1 MEKISKAI
9 VEFDIDN
16 IKNLVNQ
23 ALEAGIPALDIV
35 TKGMAKGMEIVGKKY
50 EEKEYFLA
58 ELIMAGEV
66 MKTGMEVLEPH
77 LKATPVGRKGV
88 VVIGTVKGDL
98 HDIGKNIVITLLKS
112 SGFEVHDLGV
122 DVDAQRFVEKVKE
135 TNADILA
142 LSALLTTTMV
152 EMENVIKAL
161 KEASI
166 RDKVKVIVGGAPIT
180 EEFASKIGADAFAV
194 DRRHGG
200 HTHIYFLALDPQAD
214 PSILRQAFLG
224 DIHVGHH
231 LDARDNRRLEPLQ
244 LRRHRGLV
252 QHAVYPIANPQLGF
266 HGLEMDVGSTILI
279 GFPDDL
285 VDELYYRSF
294 LIQLLQI
301 FGTYFF
307 FWRDLDTAVF
317 HDALDGVGT
326 DTVESLG
333 RLGNLFGSA
342 QHKADTQAGGQSQ
355 GFRQTLSEGIVS
367 CYLEGPVLGG
377 YRHDVELKDYA
388 GGEFFQNLLINGKI
402 GQPQVLH
409 TGGRGQGAEE
419 FFFSGESQFHH
430 CIGKG
435 DSLFPLMAKNILY
448 LRRVEKTATF
458 ENAGQAVSGRSCI
471 HPSVT
476 GSSRFKIRP
485 PFFLVNQGALIA
497 FAAPGVFRRPA
508 AVCLPRRRRV
518 CRG

>member
-1 MEKISKAI
+1 MGKEEILEKISKAI

-77 LKATPVGRKGV
+77 LKATPVDRKGV

-152 EMENVIKAL
+152 ERENDIKAL

-194 DRRHGG
+194 D
-200 HTHIYFLALDPQAD
+200 A
-214 PSILRQAFLG
+214 
-224 DIHVGHH
+224 
-231 LDARDNRRLEPLQ
+231 
-244 LRRHRGLV
+244 V
-252 QHAVYPIANPQLGF
+252 QGVQKCKEMIAQ
-266 HGLEMDVGSTILI
+266 
-279 GFPDDL
+279 
-285 VDELYYRSF
+285 
-294 LIQLLQI
+294 
-301 FGTYFF
+301 
-307 FWRDLDTAVF
+307 
-317 HDALDGVGT
+317 
-326 DTVESLG
+326 
-333 RLGNLFGSA
+333 
-342 QHKADTQAGGQSQ
+342 KA
-355 GFRQTLSEGIVS
+355 
-367 CYLEGPVLGG
+367 
-377 YRHDVELKDYA
+377 
-388 GGEFFQNLLINGKI
+388 
-402 GQPQVLH
+402 
-409 TGGRGQGAEE
+409 
-419 FFFSGESQFHH
+419 
-430 CIGKG
+430 
-435 DSLFPLMAKNILY
+435 
-448 LRRVEKTATF
+448 
-458 ENAGQAVSGRSCI
+458 
-471 HPSVT
+471 
-476 GSSRFKIRP
+476 
-485 PFFLVNQGALIA
+485 
-497 FAAPGVFRRPA
+497 
-508 AVCLPRRRRV
+508 
-518 CRG
+518 